1 MHSGP
6 HPVAWHFPS
15 SPFLMFPLLPSLAA
29 LHPQARQIR
38 APLSALVALYRE
50 CRYLPPKNPEK
61 YLEPTKNPPTFA
73 ASKSNKRPLMRQ
85 NKNFRY

>member
-50 CRYLPPKNPEK
+50 CRYLPTKKTVK
-61 YLEPTKNPPTFA
+61 YLEPSQKPRTFA
-73 ASKSNKRPLMRQ
+73 SLKSRKRPLMRQ